1 MTWDEFESII
11 DNTTIE
17 LYSSEWNQLQKAFNT
32 WKEKKE
38 QEIDYTIE
46 YKDDAL
52 NGDE

>member
-38 QEIDYTIE
+38 EE
-46 YKDDAL
+46 NRL
-52 NGDE
+52 NSVDRLYGDE